1 MNIKEALKI
10 VEELKPRTHLG
21 EEVISSIKQARDKYI
36 QEIGDVAKKE
46 LQRTGNI
53 PVLQDITSKV
63 KRFSETGKHGKDFI
77 SDRLIKVKSSSMPYN
92 FGRTT
97 VEDLLNPESLSS
109 NPGLTTGFKE
119 VHDMYPTIPSLLEA
133 NQRIKYLRDYYD
145 FLKKQDPKALK
156 GIVRPRYI
164 DYEQLIPG
172 FGGSEL
178 GSGKIKI
185 DY

>member
-21 EEVISSIKQARDKYI
+21 EEVVSSIKQARDKYI

-77 SDRLIKVKSSSMPYN
+77 SDRLIKVKL
-92 FGRTT
+92 G
-97 VEDLLNPESLSS
+97 VCLIILEGLLW
-109 NPGLTTGFKE
+109 
-119 VHDMYPTIPSLLEA
+119 
-133 NQRIKYLRDYYD
+133 RIY
-145 FLKKQDPKALK
+145 
-156 GIVRPRYI
+156 
-164 DYEQLIPG
+164 
-172 FGGSEL
+172 
-178 GSGKIKI
+178 
-185 DY
+185 